1 MSPQG
6 ACLEGFS
13 GLTERV
19 CIQSR
24 TPGFLSSVLRAG
36 RGRTERRKGR
46 RLRLLLQRAFAGA
59 SPAPV
64 GASASPPPGRSAGPR
79 PLPGAAC
86 SASRGPP
93 LPEPSSSPLRRP
105 QQACRTAPPRPRALT
120 ILQMEAMF
128 LTVISLKVAAIPHRH
143 LYEVK
148 TAPLMV
154 GRGQEGR
161 GGGGGSGSGLG

>member
-1 MSPQG
+1 MPAWRDLAGSLSGYAFRAELRGSSAAFLGQEE
-6 ACLEGFS
+6 EGRKE
-13 GLTERV
+13 G
-19 CIQSR
+19 
-24 TPGFLSSVLRAG
+24 RAG
-36 RGRTERRKGR
+36 GYGSFFNV
-46 RLRLLLQRAFAGA
+46 RL
-59 SPAPV
+59 PAPAPLPSV
-64 GASASPPPGRSAGPR
+64 PPLPPPGRSAGPR

-86 SASRGPP
+86 SASRRPP